1 MSDRIKKITEGL
13 LSMAVFRGLLEDP
26 VIEALVELLLSED
39 GEEPLKADCW
49 GEFVSELYDH
59 GGDLSTHI
67 RDIVLE
73 SENPYVRTVAAGK
86 KVPAGMEAAFRAEI
100 RLLGELSQVKAWEL
114 KGLLGF
120 EQNITLP
127 EWETEPLELE
137 ELYADRVE
145 HIADLGYGMFAA
157 HHMFS
162 VDEDG
167 LVPVPFYDKKG
178 LADLIGYE
186 RERARIIE
194 NTEAL
199 LGGLPANNV
208 LLYGDAGT
216 GKSSTVK
223 AIANEYADRG
233 LRLIEVKKK
242 YLYRIPAVIE
252 RLSEDPL
259 KFILFIDD
267 LSFSSNDDD
276 FAALKAILEGS
287 VAGGSKN
294 IAVYATSNRRHFLK
308 ETAEDRAGDD
318 LHLYD
323 TIQENLSLAARFGLQ
338 VTFAKPDK
346 ELYVDIVQK
355 LAVQSGILAPDA
367 DEEAVTKLVQEAEA
381 YAIRNGGR
389 SPRAA
394 KNFVTGLLAQQYGEE

>member
-1 MSDRIKKITEGL
+1 MSDRIKKIAEGL

-26 VIEALVELLLSED
+26 VMEALVELLLAED
-39 GEEPLKADCW
+39 GEESLKADCW
-49 GEFVSELYDH
+49 GEFVSELYAQ
-59 GGDLSTHI
+59 GGNLSAHI
-67 RDIVLE
+67 RDIVLD
-73 SENPYVRTVAAGK
+73 SENPYIRTVAAGK

-100 RLLGELSQVKAWEL
+100 GLLAELSQMKPWEL
-114 KGLLGF
+114 KALLGF
-120 EQNITLP
+120 GQNISLP

-137 ELYADRVE
+137 ELYADRAE
-145 HIADLGYGMFAA
+145 HIAVLGYGMFAS

-162 VDEDG
+162 MDEDG
-167 LVPVPFYDKKG
+167 LAPVPFYDKKG

-186 RERARIIE
+186 RERAKIIE

-199 LGGLPANNV
+199 LGGLPTNNV

-367 DEEAVTKLVQEAEA
+367 DEEAVAKLVQEAEA

>member
-267 LSFSSNDDD
+267 LSFSSNEDD

>member
-1 MSDRIKKITEGL
+1 
-13 LSMAVFRGLLEDP
+13 
-26 VIEALVELLLSED
+26 
-39 GEEPLKADCW
+39 
-49 GEFVSELYDH
+49 
-59 GGDLSTHI
+59 
-67 RDIVLE
+67 
-73 SENPYVRTVAAGK
+73 
-86 KVPAGMEAAFRAEI
+86 
-100 RLLGELSQVKAWEL
+100 
-114 KGLLGF
+114 
-120 EQNITLP
+120 
-127 EWETEPLELE
+127 
-137 ELYADRVE
+137 
-145 HIADLGYGMFAA
+145 MFAG

-167 LVPVPFYDKKG
+167 LAPVPFYDRKG

-186 RERARIIE
+186 RERSKIIE

-199 LGGLPANNV
+199 LAGLPSNNV

-223 AIANEYADRG
+223 AIANDYADRG

-242 YLYRIPAVIE
+242 YLYRIPEVIE
-252 RLSEDPL
+252 RLSDDPL

-267 LSFSSNDDD
+267 LSFSANDDD

-323 TIQENLSLAARFGLQ
+323 TIQETMSLAARFGLQ

-346 ELYVDIVQK
+346 ELYLDIVRA
-355 LAVQSGILAPDA
+355 LAKQNGI
-367 DEEAVTKLVQEAEA
+367 DEDPETLERDAEA

-394 KNFVTGLLAQQYGEE
+394 KNYVTGLLAKHYGAE